1 MGKYAKATLEVEMES
16 SPIQIVHPADQ
27 KLIASNSVILSGVE
41 GPLGTDR
48 QWFCGGNSLVG
59 DERKRFREE

>member
-16 SPIQIVHPADQ
+16 SSIQIVHPADQ
-27 KLIASNSVILSGVE
+27 KPMAASSEHSVILSGAN
-41 GPLGTDR
+41 
-48 QWFCGGNSLVG
+48 CLVG